1 MRHLILGNSAA
12 GIFAAE
18 AIRKHDPA
26 AEITILSD
34 EKYPVYSRCL
44 LTYFLAGDCGE
55 EQLYIR
61 DADYYEKMGI
71 RFRPGEKVIRIEPEN
86 KCVHTLSERKYTY
99 DRLLIATGAGP
110 EVPFI
115 PGGACRAVFNG
126 LRTLNDA
133 RSMLRYA
140 HPGKQA
146 VILGAGQVSLKT
158 AYGLRKRGMDVTVIS
173 SSPQIFSQ
181 ALDEYAAG
189 MVESHLVSQGIR
201 FLKQTDVAEIEATE
215 DTVCAVK
222 TCEGD
227 VLPADLVVIGKGVR
241 PNVDCMRGSGINID
255 FGVLVDSQLR
265 TNIPDIFAAGDVVE
279 TFDLARHCQRVNAI
293 WPNATEQG
301 RIAGL
306 NMLGGNIEYSG
317 SMAMNSTEL
326 FGFSAISGGFARGE
340 EPEYEVYRQ
349 ISVDGSYRRLVF
361 KDDLLVGYIL
371 AGETENAG
379 LLTAIIREGKRLG
392 NRKEMLINSRKI
404 SYSLF
409 FHHQQPV
416 VS

>member
-18 AIRKHDPA
+18 AIRKHDPV

-44 LTYFLAGDCGE
+44 LTYYLAGDCGE
-55 EQLYIR
+55 EQLSIR
-61 DADYYEKMGI
+61 DADYYQKMDI
-71 RFRPGEKVIRIEPEN
+71 RFRPGEKAIRIEPEK
-86 KCVHTLSERKYTY
+86 KCVYTLSERKYEY

-133 RSMLRYA
+133 KSMLRYA
-140 HPGKQA
+140 QPGKHA

-158 AYGLRKRGMDVTVIS
+158 AYGLRKQGMDVTVLSAS
-173 SSPQIFSQ
+173 SQIFSQ

-189 MVESHLVSQGIR
+189 LVEGHLTRHGIR
-201 FLKQTDVAEIEATE
+201 FLKQKDVNEIQSFD

-222 TCEGD
+222 TSDGD

-241 PNVDCMRGSGINID
+241 PNVDCIRGSGIHID
-255 FGVLVDSQLR
+255 FGVIVDSQLR
-265 TNIPDIFAAGDVVE
+265 TNIPDIFAAGDVIE
-279 TFDLARHCQRVNAI
+279 TFDLARLCQRVNAI

-306 NMLGGNIEYSG
+306 NMLGGKIEYRG
-317 SMAMNSTEL
+317 SIAMNSTEL

-340 EPEYEVYRQ
+340 EPEYEVRRY

-371 AGETENAG
+371 AGETGNAG

-392 NRKEMLINSRKI
+392 NRKEKLINSGKI
-404 SYSLF
+404 FYSLF
-409 FHHQQPV
+409 YHHQHPV